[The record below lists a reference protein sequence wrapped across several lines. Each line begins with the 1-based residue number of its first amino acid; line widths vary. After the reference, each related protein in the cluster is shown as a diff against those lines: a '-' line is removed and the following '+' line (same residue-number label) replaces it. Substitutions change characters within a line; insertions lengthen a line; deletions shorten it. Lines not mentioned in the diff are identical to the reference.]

1 MKKLPV
7 YLISF
12 VFTIF
17 IFTGAYSQGGFSLH
31 AGTAIPIADFG
42 DDDLNNDYGGGAAI
56 GFNLGGK
63 YQYQLNEGGLGLYL
77 GASLNYN
84 GLKKSFKDD
93 LEQSFGDLGT
103 TVDITYPK
111 YLNIPVT
118 AGLYY
123 NYKANET
130 VSLFGELG
138 LGVDFLKMTDIKIKA
153 NGQEASFVTKS
164 KSQLAYEIGGGLM
177 LQDKY
182 IIELKYC
189 GFGKHSQTH
198 TIEYDGGSE
207 DLGDSDMKVSLL
219 TFTLG
224 FKF

>member
-1 MKKLPV
+1 M
-7 YLISF
+7 
-12 VFTIF
+12 
-17 IFTGAYSQGGFSLH
+17 
-31 AGTAIPIADFG
+31 GT
-42 DDDLNNDYGGGAAI
+42 N
-56 GFNLGGK
+56 
-63 YQYQLNEGGLGLYL
+63 
-77 GASLNYN
+77 
-84 GLKKSFKDD
+84 
-93 LEQSFGDLGT
+93 
-103 TVDITYPK
+103 VDITFPK

-123 NYKANET
+123 NYKANES

-138 LGVDFLKMTDIKIKA
+138 LGVDFLKMTDIKLKA

-164 KSQLAYEIGGGLM
+164 KSQLAYEIGGGLL

-189 GFGKHSQTH
+189 GFGKHSQSH

-207 DLGDSDMKVSLL
+207 DLGDSDLKVSLL
-219 TFTLG
+219 TVTVG